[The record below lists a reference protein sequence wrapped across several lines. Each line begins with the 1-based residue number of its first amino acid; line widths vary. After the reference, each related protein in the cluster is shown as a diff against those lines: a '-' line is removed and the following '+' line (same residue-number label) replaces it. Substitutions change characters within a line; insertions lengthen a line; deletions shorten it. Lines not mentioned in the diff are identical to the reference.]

1 MNREVHVQFC
11 ENVAVKFRCVT
22 RLAVIVKTE
31 PQRKTERNKMKIIT
45 VKIITK
51 MKHKKVKLSIL
62 LLSLG
67 LTAQAQQATTATG
80 DDASGSGG
88 TVAYSVG
95 QIVYITNTGITGSV
109 AQGVQ
114 QPYEISIVLG
124 IDNHSINL
132 ELTAYPNPTTNY
144 LTLNVGKAE
153 LSTLNFQLYDISGKL
168 IESRKIISSSE
179 TITMENLPTATY
191 FLKVTN
197 NNKEV
202 KTFKIIK
209 N

>member
-1 MNREVHVQFC
+1 
-11 ENVAVKFRCVT
+11 
-22 RLAVIVKTE
+22 
-31 PQRKTERNKMKIIT
+31 
-45 VKIITK
+45 
-51 MKHKKVKLSIL
+51 MKHKKVNLSAL
-62 LLSLG
+62 LLGLG
-67 LTAQAQQATTATG
+67 LAAQSQQATTATG
-80 DDASGSGG
+80 GNASGSGG

-95 QIVYITNTGITGSV
+95 QIVYTTNTGTTGSV

-132 ELTAYPNPTTNY
+132 GLSAYPNPTTNY
-144 LTLNVGKAE
+144 LTLNVGNFE

-168 IESRKIISSSE
+168 IERRKIISISE
-179 TITMENLPTATY
+179 TIAMENLPTATY